1 MIDNPALLPPGFQ
14 DILPEES
21 TEERFILNAFSETF
35 SSFGYKYVKPPLMEY
50 EHGFLDNAMGRKL
63 GRKMFRL
70 MDPVSKNMLGIR
82 ADITSQIV
90 RIAMTRLVNMPR
102 PLRIFY
108 AADSFNIES
117 PEIKPQRQFT
127 QVGCEL
133 FGSADL
139 NADIEICTVAVLALK
154 KIGIEDVTI
163 DFCFPSLLKNLLHRI
178 EEKFAPK
185 EYEVIRKCID
195 RRDKAGITQFK
206 DADIETLNDLIELS
220 GPIENIENKYVTN
233 LDEDTKARINTLRE
247 TACKIKKEI
256 DALGISDVQLKV
268 DLLEM
273 KDFEYHSGIAF
284 GFYTS
289 QSGSILGRGG
299 RYEGQFK
306 DARTLEPIQENAVGF
321 TFYTHALRDA
331 VKEKDE
337 SKQIYVHYD
346 TDWKTL
352 QKLHNDGYQT
362 IRALSD
368 EDYNE
373 TNAAL
378 HGCEYMYMNKDV
390 IKLDAK
396 VTNRVNKHG

>member
-21 TEERFILNAFSETF
+21 TEERFILNAFSEIF

-178 EEKFAPK
+178 
-185 EYEVIRKCID
+185 
-195 RRDKAGITQFK
+195 
-206 DADIETLNDLIELS
+206 
-220 GPIENIENKYVTN
+220 
-233 LDEDTKARINTLRE
+233 
-247 TACKIKKEI
+247 
-256 DALGISDVQLKV
+256 
-268 DLLEM
+268 
-273 KDFEYHSGIAF
+273 
-284 GFYTS
+284 
-289 QSGSILGRGG
+289 
-299 RYEGQFK
+299 
-306 DARTLEPIQENAVGF
+306 
-321 TFYTHALRDA
+321 
-331 VKEKDE
+331 
-337 SKQIYVHYD
+337 
-346 TDWKTL
+346 
-352 QKLHNDGYQT
+352 
-362 IRALSD
+362 
-368 EDYNE
+368 
-373 TNAAL
+373 
-378 HGCEYMYMNKDV
+378 
-390 IKLDAK
+390 
-396 VTNRVNKHG
+396 